1 MGLNEIKNEFGTEIA
16 DMANDL
22 SNSLPFS
29 KPELRKAFTDGQ
41 IEDLHKLIS
50 EVNAATSQN
59 EKIAR
64 LQDNI
69 KTAFSLLKKLGVA
82 L

>member
-1 MGLNEIKNEFGTEIA
+1 MGLNDIKAEFNTVA
-16 DMANDL
+16 MAEDL
-22 SNSLPFS
+22 TNSLPFS
-29 KPELRKAFTDGQ
+29 MPELRRAFTDSQ
-41 IEDLHKLIS
+41 IDDLHKLIK

-59 EKIAR
+59 EKLVR

-69 KTAFSLLKKLGVA
+69 KTAFTLLKKLGVA

>member
-1 MGLNEIKNEFGTEIA
+1 MGLNDIKNEFNTTV
-16 DMANDL
+16 MAEDL
-22 SNSLPFS
+22 TNSLPFS
-29 KPELRKAFTDGQ
+29 MPELRKAFTDSQ
-41 IEDLHKLIS
+41 IDDLHKLIT

-59 EKIAR
+59 DKLAR

-69 KTAFSLLKKLGVA
+69 KTAFTLLKKLGVA

>member
-1 MGLNEIKNEFGTEIA
+1 MGINDIKDEFDVAE
-16 DMANDL
+16 MAEDL
-22 SNSLPFS
+22 TNSLPYS
-29 KPELRKAFTDGQ
+29 MPELRKAFTDSQ
-41 IEDLHKLIS
+41 INDLHKLIK

-59 EKIAR
+59 DKIAR

-69 KTAFSLLKKLGVA
+69 KAAFTLLKKLGVA

>member
-50 EVNAATSQN
+50 EVNAVSSQN